1 MYVCNAT
8 PREVNNLP
16 CMYVDQKG
24 VSEKSLEFGLSTF
37 YALIMY
43 GMYLTYIIQITV
55 LEMVGYTRR
64 ESDERRGSLK
74 QT

>member
-1 MYVCNAT
+1 
-8 PREVNNLP
+8 
-16 CMYVDQKG
+16 MYVDQKG

-64 ESDERRGSLK
+64 ESDERRRYKRKFETDLESKLIL
-74 QT
+74 

>member
-1 MYVCNAT
+1 
-8 PREVNNLP
+8 
-16 CMYVDQKG
+16 MYVDQKG

-64 ESDERRGSLK
+64 ESDERRRYKRKFKTDLESKLIL
-74 QT
+74 